1 MNGNG
6 KPFTGII
13 PETIAQLTKI
23 WDKNIDDI
31 PINIKP
37 ENLSEAFNDRLR
49 TRYIKMLNKII
60 IINKATK
67 PSSSPMT
74 LTIKSDSW
82 TGRNLS
88 WVCVPSPHPLPHK
101 PPEPSAVLLCI
112 I

>member
-23 WDKNIDDI
+23 WDKNIDDM
-31 PINIKP
+31 PIKIKL
-37 ENLSEAFNDRLR
+37 ENLSEAFNDKLR
-49 TRYIKMLNKII
+49 TRYMKILNKKI
-60 IINKATK
+60 IINKAAN
-67 PSSSPMT
+67 PSSSPIT
-74 LTIKSDSW
+74 LTMKSDSW

-88 WVCVPSPHPLPHK
+88 WVCVPSPHPFPHK
-101 PPEPSAVLLCI
+101 PPEPSAVLLWI

>member
-1 MNGNG
+1 M
-6 KPFTGII
+6 

-31 PINIKP
+31 PIKIKP

-49 TRYIKMLNKII
+49 IRYMKILNKII
-60 IINKATK
+60 ITNKAAK
-67 PSSSPMT
+67 PSSSPIT

-88 WVCVPSPHPLPHK
+88 
-101 PPEPSAVLLCI
+101 
-112 I
+112 